1 MAAVGVVAE
10 GGLLAWEAFTAE
22 ARRTRPSLAPE
33 WCLAPASPH
42 PSLPPDF
49 TLLDQSDLPG
59 PEQLPRRQ
67 MLARRAH

>member
-1 MAAVGVVAE
+1 MFTAAVGVVAE

-42 PSLPPDF
+42 PS
-49 TLLDQSDLPG
+49 S
-59 PEQLPRRQ
+59 RRTSPS
-67 MLARRAH
+67 